1 MPVVWSR
8 VPVVW
13 VFWCNT
19 EAGIK
24 LVFKS
29 SCPAG
34 GNDARWP
41 PLRVDE
47 EAGDLVGGENS
58 HAVELGQRRRCCCD
72 RSSAGVTTGVPG
84 LHKSF

>member
-1 MPVVWSR
+1 MRVGMG
-8 VPVVW
+8 VPVQRLCRGGRN
-13 VFWCNT
+13 FF
-19 EAGIK
+19 
-24 LVFKS
+24 VFKS
-29 SCPAG
+29 ACPAG